1 MRFKMLNQLTDRM
14 FEEDDSGGIRERY
27 EDTDVRTLHPLVSAY
42 IGDAYFHLFVRTR
55 LLSYEQAKVQVLNR
69 FSAQIVSATWQ
80 AHAYRAI
87 EPMLTEV
94 ERDIFRRGR
103 NAHSHAPRVASV
115 GDYHIST
122 GFESLLG
129 TLYLAGDF
137 ERLLEI
143 AEASFLAIARQMM
156 ETKQQEHR

>member
-1 MRFKMLNQLTDRM
+1 MNFNMLRRLADRM
-14 FEEDDSGGIRERY
+14 FEEDGAGGIRERY
-27 EDTDVRTLHPLVSAY
+27 GETDARALPPLVSAY

-55 LLSYEQAKVQVLNR
+55 LLAYEQAKVRLLNR

-87 EPMLTEV
+87 EPMLTDA
-94 ERDIFRRGR
+94 EREIFRRGR
-103 NAHSHAPRVASV
+103 NAHSHAPRVASI

-129 TLYLAGDF
+129 TLYLAG
-137 ERLLEI
+137 ESARLREI
-143 AEASFLAIARQMM
+143 AEASFQAIARQMM
-156 ETKQQEHR
+156 ETKTQEHG